1 MYKSQ
6 KSTGGSAVF
15 YRSVK
20 ATEEIRSGY
29 LFKSPP
35 HNRLKTEKSW
45 KKRYFVL
52 FKISENEHQLKYFRS
67 REEKD
72 RPLGGIDL
80 SHISLLHVSPQQH
93 QKWAWIQKNFRCSPS
108 CVLYLRALDRD
119 YFLVGD
125 NSEEVDGWFSDLFD
139 ALKNRPHRFMSSED
153 MSNGQQLIEVISK
166 PIKQKKNSAGVP
178 EKQPTLKMR
187 SMSDPSP
194 SAADNNTEKQ
204 KQDEDNCKRRASE
217 PVNPIYDYP
226 RSYLKQIQ
234 VGLQLLITFNIREN
248 AWENSSTLDNTTE
261 SLYETMHEVRQNEQ
275 GAQAVDRE
283 VEEVT
288 AGSLMRSVNLV
299 FDKLKTQISPLPPF
313 SEETD
318 AEDREEAHPSDFSSS
333 SSDTGAMSPVEMLEG
348 QNVHPLEKQSSTERW
363 STCELE
369 KELEKEFE
377 TPTVAPSALSPV
389 TNLDIGI
396 TFPINAEERDM
407 EVKQADLKKH
417 LTLTE
422 VDGKP
427 SVSGWTGQPQTVCL
441 FHKGDHI
448 LAVNDLHVGSVEEF
462 NMYISKS
469 LKSEVKLTILR
480 QTGRQPLHYPNCPCT
495 D

>member
-1 MYKSQ
+1 MK
-6 KSTGGSAVF
+6 
-15 YRSVK
+15 
-20 ATEEIRSGY
+20 SGY

-125 NSEEVDGWFSDLFD
+125 NRSVIWFLRQF
-139 ALKNRPHRFMSSED
+139 
-153 MSNGQQLIEVISK
+153 I
-166 PIKQKKNSAGVP
+166 VP
-178 EKQPTLKMR
+178 N
-187 SMSDPSP
+187 
-194 SAADNNTEKQ
+194 A
-204 KQDEDNCKRRASE
+204 
-217 PVNPIYDYP
+217 P
-226 RSYLKQIQ
+226 R
-234 VGLQLLITFNIREN
+234 
-248 AWENSSTLDNTTE
+248 
-261 SLYETMHEVRQNEQ
+261 
-275 GAQAVDRE
+275 DRE

-299 FDKLKTQISPLPPF
+299 FDKLKTQISPL
-313 SEETD
+313 SGL
-318 AEDREEAHPSDFSSS
+318 SSCLWLN
-333 SSDTGAMSPVEMLEG
+333 DVF
-348 QNVHPLEKQSSTERW
+348 VCVFVCVCR
-363 STCELE
+363 
-369 KELEKEFE
+369 
-377 TPTVAPSALSPV
+377 
-389 TNLDIGI
+389 
-396 TFPINAEERDM
+396 
-407 EVKQADLKKH
+407 
-417 LTLTE
+417 
-422 VDGKP
+422 

-469 LKSEVKLTILR
+469 LKSEVHSLKTSASQCSEIL
-480 QTGRQPLHYPNCPCT
+480 PFAF
-495 D
+495 

>member
-1 MYKSQ
+1 FK
-6 KSTGGSAVF
+6 
-15 YRSVK
+15 SVK

-125 NSEEVDGWFSDLFD
+125 NRSVIWFLRHVF
-139 ALKNRPHRFMSSED
+139 LC
-153 MSNGQQLIEVISK
+153 
-166 PIKQKKNSAGVP
+166 
-178 EKQPTLKMR
+178 
-187 SMSDPSP
+187 SMS
-194 SAADNNTEKQ
+194 K
-204 KQDEDNCKRRASE
+204 
-217 PVNPIYDYP
+217 Y
-226 RSYLKQIQ
+226 IQ
-234 VGLQLLITFNIREN
+234 YNQMKLL
-248 AWENSSTLDNTTE
+248 L
-261 SLYETMHEVRQNEQ
+261 
-275 GAQAVDRE
+275 
-283 VEEVT
+283 
-288 AGSLMRSVNLV
+288 SV
-299 FDKLKTQISPLPPF
+299 I
-313 SEETD
+313 
-318 AEDREEAHPSDFSSS
+318 FSSS
-333 SSDTGAMSPVEMLEG
+333 
-348 QNVHPLEKQSSTERW
+348 
-363 STCELE
+363 
-369 KELEKEFE
+369 
-377 TPTVAPSALSPV
+377 
-389 TNLDIGI
+389 LDIGI

-469 LKSEVKLTILR
+469 LKSEVHSALTHHMPSHTRSLFGSLYVSM
-480 QTGRQPLHYPNCPCT
+480 QSAT
-495 D
+495 

>member
-80 SHISLLHVSPQQH
+80 SHISLLHVSPQHH

-153 MSNGQQLIEVISK
+153 MSNGQQFIEVISK
-166 PIKQKKNSAGVP
+166 PITQKKNSAGVP
-178 EKQPTLKMR
+178 EKPMLKIR

-194 SAADNNTEKQ
+194 NAADNNTEKQ
-204 KQDEDNCKRRASE
+204 KGEDNCKRRASE

-234 VGLQLLITFNIREN
+234 VG
-248 AWENSSTLDNTTE
+248 ENSSTLDNTTE

-348 QNVHPLEKQSSTERW
+348 QNVHPLEKQSPTERW

-369 KELEKEFE
+369 KETFE
-377 TPTVAPSALSPV
+377 SPTVAPSALPPV
-389 TNLDIGI
+389 TNLDI
-396 TFPINAEERDM
+396 TFPVNAEERDM

-427 SVSGWTGQPQTVCL
+427 
-441 FHKGDHI
+441 
-448 LAVNDLHVGSVEEF
+448 
-462 NMYISKS
+462 
-469 LKSEVKLTILR
+469 R
-480 QTGRQPLHYPNCPCT
+480 
-495 D
+495 

>member
-80 SHISLLHVSPQQH
+80 SHISLLHVSPQHH

-153 MSNGQQLIEVISK
+153 MSNGQQFIEVISK
-166 PIKQKKNSAGVP
+166 PITQKKNSAGVP
-178 EKQPTLKMR
+178 EKQPMLKIR

-194 SAADNNTEKQ
+194 NAADNNTEKQ
-204 KQDEDNCKRRASE
+204 KQGEDNCKRRASE

-234 VGLQLLITFNIREN
+234 VG
-248 AWENSSTLDNTTE
+248 ENSSTLDNTTE

-348 QNVHPLEKQSSTERW
+348 QNVHPLEKQSPTE
-363 STCELE
+363 S
-369 KELEKEFE
+369 
-377 TPTVAPSALSPV
+377 
-389 TNLDIGI
+389 LDI
-396 TFPINAEERDM
+396 TFPVNAEERDM

-480 QTGRQPLHYPNCPCT
+480 QAGRQPLHSPNCPCT